1 MLRVNSELLSGCRA
15 STLSALQM
23 ALEVCEMF
31 HFAMSTVSMSVCV
44 TLTIAVLT
52 HAALN
57 SGAPMPRP
65 CLIYSGAVAAASSA
79 AVMGLALMARLSI
92 AQTIMLTMAF
102 AVVLALIWEYAGLD
116 RRTAYMYWTVRSAA
130 VSGPC
135 DQVGMVNTV
144 NWAPAAA
151 DDVASDTPCAGAD
164 TPCSG
169 SESDAK
175 AVFECARLLA
185 ISREECELLERAA
198 REGADIGEVD
208 RALAVLMKL
217 LIHPTLVRDAALRR
231 DLVDYQRRLHARH
244 AVLSMQASG
253 QGGDIGHS
261 ATRAQ
266 VQARLARLYSSLKEE
281 YSDDSGI

>member
-15 STLSALQM
+15 STLSAFQM
-23 ALEVCEMF
+23 ALEVCAMF

-79 AVMGLALMARLSI
+79 AVMGLALTARLSI

-102 AVVLALIWEYAGLD
+102 AVVLALVWEYAGLD
-116 RRTAYMYWTVRSAA
+116 ARTASTYWIVRSTA
-130 VSGPC
+130 VGGPH
-135 DQVGMVNTV
+135 DRVGMVNTATWTAETAGDLV
-144 NWAPAAA
+144 
-151 DDVASDTPCAGAD
+151 SDTPCPGAD
-164 TPCSG
+164 APCPG
-169 SESDAK
+169 GESDAK
-175 AVFECARLLA
+175 ALFDCAKLPA
-185 ISREECELLERAA
+185 ISPEECELLERAA
-198 REGADIGEVD
+198 REGADLGEVD

-231 DLVDYQRRLHARH
+231 DLVDHQRRLHARH

-253 QGGDIGHS
+253 QGGDIGQS
-261 ATRAQ
+261 AARAQ
-266 VQARLARLYSSLKEE
+266 VQARLARLYSSLREE
-281 YSDDSGI
+281 YSDD